1 MNNDVFSR
9 IEQRVRHDMSAEQ
22 VVRIELAA
30 RETNARQA
38 VQALLGK
45 KAVDIDRSR
54 LCPLCG
60 AGNAVKNGQDRRGL
74 QRFLCRNPACGH
86 SFTAVTGTWLSGMH
100 MPAKWIGFAQSL
112 VDQRSL
118 DWIREHLDLSRK
130 TGFAWRHRFL
140 GSMSELP
147 AERLGGIVEA
157 DEAYFLQSFKG
168 HRGWKTGS
176 PPADRPPRYRGSGAV
191 KRGLSSEQV
200 PVVTALDR
208 SDHLVQGVLTCR
220 TDAAILAVLAGQ
232 IEVGSL
238 ICSDGHS
245 SYPKIAEARS
255 CEHRTIERPI
265 HSEKDKAR
273 GLGKGTVG
281 ALGMGRVNSYHHSLK
296 TSVNR
301 IFRGVSTRFLPNY
314 IALVKHIR
322 NRLAPLIF
330 IQTALS

>member
-1 MNNDVFSR
+1 MDTDQFCR
-9 IEQRVRHDMSAEQ
+9 IEHLVRHDMSAEQ

-38 VQALLGK
+38 VEALLGK
-45 KAVDIDRSR
+45 KAVDIDASR
-54 LCPLCG
+54 LCLLCG
-60 AGNAVKNGQDRRGL
+60 AGNVVKNGQDRRGL
-74 QRFLCRNPACGH
+74 QRFLCRNPECGH
-86 SFTAVTGTWLSGMH
+86 SFTAVTGTLLSGMH
-100 MPAKWIGFAQSL
+100 MPEKWLEFVQSL

-118 DWIREHLDLSRK
+118 DWIHEHLGISRK

-140 GSMSELP
+140 GSAAELP
-147 AERLGGIVEA
+147 AEMLSGIVEA
-157 DEAYFLQSFKG
+157 DEAYFLRSFKG
-168 HRGWKTGS
+168 HRGWKMGT

-208 SDHLVQGVLTCR
+208 SDHIVQDVLPSR
-220 TDAAILAVLAGQ
+220 TDEAISVILSGQ
-232 IEVGSL
+232 IEKGSL

-265 HSEKDKAR
+265 HSEEDKAR
-273 GLGKGTVG
+273 GLEKGIVG
-281 ALGMGRVNSYHHSLK
+281 ALGLGRVNSYHHSLK
-296 TSVNR
+296 TAINR

-314 IALVKHIR
+314 IALVKHVR
-322 NRLAPLIF
+322 NRLAPIIF
-330 IQTALS
+330 IQTALA